1 MMYATNRTLLSS
13 LALSA
18 ALVAATLAPREVFA
32 QVTPH
37 SELGVQVGAS
47 GGLFLTRQGGGLMG
61 VDLSLRHRY
70 FTVGGF
76 YESEQGYRGAGDVV
90 GGLVGV
96 SLAPTEALRVDIQ
109 GLAGARSGE
118 SPLFGLRAC
127 VSLRA
132 GASAFATGGFC
143 AFARR
148 VSVST
153 SEAANGVSRDDNLFV
168 GLTMRVGAGFDL

>member
-1 MMYATNRTLLSS
+1 M
-13 LALSA
+13 
-18 ALVAATLAPREVFA
+18 
-32 QVTPH
+32 
-37 SELGVQVGAS
+37 GVS
-47 GGLFLTRQGGGLMG
+47 GGLFLSRHGGGLAG
-61 VDLSLRHRY
+61 VDVSLRHRY

-76 YESEQGYRGAGDVV
+76 YEAEQGYRGAGDVV

-96 SLAPTEALRVDIQ
+96 SLAPTEALRVDVQ
-109 GLAGARSGE
+109 GLAGARAGE

-148 VSVST
+148 VSVS
-153 SEAANGVSRDDNLFV
+153 AADAVNGVSRDDNLFV
-168 GLTMRVGAGFDL
+168 GVTMRVGAGFDL